1 MKLRPQYERR
11 AFNVSESRRGLK
23 PGETTVM
30 PTELNSQD
38 GSSGLSLALQP
49 EHLSR
54 TSGSG
59 AVTSLEPGDVRVA
72 VGSSAAE
79 SSGVPAS
86 RRPRSG
92 AHSHAH
98 THSHGSGRV
107 YTQPYPEAEQ
117 SGHEPDT
124 GLAVG
129 VGLFTTFLYVNKNI
143 QTQVFLQDRQSKLQ
157 CLWLL
162 SFLIASSL
170 LFYYA
175 FQAESLYYCLI
186 LVNPQVEQLDFW
198 EVLWAVGV
206 TSFTV
211 KFVFMGFKCL
221 ILLLPSPVMVHR
233 RRGQWYMMIE
243 EVSQVYQVIVPV
255 PPWFRYLVSYRQVG
269 SSVDLTLGVLLALL
283 YLILKLLGLY
293 GQWGSLKKTVRTFLS
308 CEVNGGPATLSQC
321 TEAGDTCPICQ
332 SDFKQPRVLLCQFN
346 TENTSEATIKIMQH
360 NTLNLGGKRVLLE
373 YCIASVQYFDQAYP
387 TIPVPD
393 VAQPG
398 SPLPAVSKTSTC
410 YISYSFHYLSVLLF
424 CSVICYLFVM
434 SASIRGGWVSP

>member
-124 GLAVG
+124 GESSASFSELRYLFRWLQKSLPFIVILSAKLVIQHALGLAVG

-233 RRGQWYMMIE
+233 RR
-243 EVSQVYQVIVPV
+243 
-255 PPWFRYLVSYRQVG
+255 
-269 SSVDLTLGVLLALL
+269 
-283 YLILKLLGLY
+283 LLGLY

>member
-124 GLAVG
+124 GESSASFSELRYLFRWLQKSLPFIVILSAKLVIQHALGLAVG

-332 SDFKQPRVLLCQFN
+332 SDFKQPRVLLCQVG
-346 TENTSEATIKIMQH
+346 ERAVKGSSD
-360 NTLNLGGKRVLLE
+360 
-373 YCIASVQYFDQAYP
+373 SV
-387 TIPVPD
+387 
-393 VAQPG
+393 
-398 SPLPAVSKTSTC
+398 
-410 YISYSFHYLSVLLF
+410 
-424 CSVICYLFVM
+424 
-434 SASIRGGWVSP
+434 RGGSVGTVGVLQGIQSVRYAALDVMGVSATGL